1 MTVLHD
7 WEGWERTTARSCPL
21 ILYFDKLGATTSGQ
35 RSRFSINYFELNILF
50 SINCKKCT
58 ASIFLSKVI
67 FKKNFKKNIKKFA
80 GIKNGCIF
88 APAFENSY

>member
-50 SINCKKCT
+50 SINCKKMYC
-58 ASIFLSKVI
+58 FNI
-67 FKKNFKKNIKKFA
+67 FKQGNFQKKFQKKHKKICRYQKRLYLCA
-80 GIKNGCIF
+80 RF
-88 APAFENSY
+88 